1 MAFSQSGVFTDT
13 LKDVLEGT
21 TDATFDSTSMR
32 VALYDDSITLSLATH
47 YDATNPAYAA
57 APFATGEVTG
67 TNWAAKGP
75 ILSTPV
81 FTIAD
86 PAAGQLSFDAVDV
99 SEANTTIAT
108 AFYGCMI
115 FDDAATSTTDA
126 AICAVAFGASYTTS
140 SGTLTITWDANGI
153 FYIDTVP

>member
-32 VALYDDSITLSLATH
+32 VALYDNTLTLSLA
-47 YDATNPAYAA
+47 
-57 APFATGEVTG
+57 
-67 TNWAAKGP
+67 NWAAKGP
-75 ILSTPV
+75 ILASPV

-86 PAAGQLSFDAVDV
+86 PAAGQLSFDATDV
-99 SEANTTIAT
+99 SEANTTIST

-115 FDDAATSTTDA
+115 FDDAATSTADA
-126 AICAVAFGASYTTS
+126 SICAVAFGASYTTS
-140 SGTLTITWDANGI
+140 AGTLTITWDANGI